1 MKKINILILSTLM
14 QFTLDAAERD
24 ISDAW
29 CASQNGI
36 SQFRTKD
43 GTYVDCLT
51 DQYAVEAEF
60 DNKWKEGIGQALHY
74 AESTEREAAI
84 LFIKRQNSKKDYY
97 NQLQRVIRRYD
108 LKIKVFVIEE

>member
-14 QFTLDAAERD
+14 QFPLDSAERD

-29 CASQNGI
+29 CAKQNGT

-74 AESTEREAAI
+74 AESTDKEAAI
-84 LFIKRQNSKKDYY
+84 LFIKRAKSRKNYY
-97 NQLQRVIRRYD
+97 DELMRVINKYNLPVR
-108 LKIKVFVIEE
+108 VFIVEE

>member
-1 MKKINILILSTLM
+1 M
-14 QFTLDAAERD
+14 QFPLDSAERD

-29 CASQNGI
+29 CAKQNGT

-74 AESTEREAAI
+74 AESTDKEAAI
-84 LFIKRQNSKKDYY
+84 LFIKRAKSRKNYY
-97 NQLQRVIRRYD
+97 DELMRVINKYNLPVR
-108 LKIKVFVIEE
+108 VFIVEE

>member
-1 MKKINILILSTLM
+1 MKIFSLTLISLLS
-14 QFTLDAAERD
+14 FSVISAEKD
-24 ISDAW
+24 ISDQW
-29 CASQNGI
+29 CASQNGV

-74 AESTEREAAI
+74 AESTDKEAAI
-84 LFIKRQNSKKDYY
+84 LFIKRAKSRKNYHGE
-97 NQLQRVIRRYD
+97 LMRVINKYNLPIR
-108 LKIKVFVIEE
+108 VFIVEE